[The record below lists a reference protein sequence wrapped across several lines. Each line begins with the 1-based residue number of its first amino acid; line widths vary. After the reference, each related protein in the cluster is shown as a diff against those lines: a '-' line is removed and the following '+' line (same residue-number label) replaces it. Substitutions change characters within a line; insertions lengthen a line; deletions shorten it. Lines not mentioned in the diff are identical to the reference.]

1 MRDIVKVALR
11 LLVIM
16 VVAGLCLG
24 ATYAVTKD
32 PIAEQQ
38 RVQAEN
44 ARRAVLPDAV
54 SFEEVQLNAS
64 DAITACYRGI
74 DASGS
79 PCGYAFS
86 VDAKGFGGT
95 VGLTVGVSD
104 GAITGVRIGSHSET
118 PGLGAKAA
126 DEAFYGQFTGKSGE
140 LTVTKTG
147 AVSDQD
153 INAITAATI
162 TSKAVTGAVNEVLA
176 AAETLE

>member
-1 MRDIVKVALR
+1 MRDILKIALR

-16 VVAGLCLG
+16 LVAGLCLG

-32 PIAEQQ
+32 PIAAQQ
-38 RVQAEN
+38 LAQAEA
-44 ARRAVLPDAV
+44 ARKAVLPDAA
-54 SFEEVQLNAS
+54 SFEEVQLTDPGS
-64 DAITACYRGI
+64 ITACYRGI

-95 VGLTVGVSD
+95 VGLTVGVAD
-104 GAITGVRIGSHSET
+104 GTITGVRVGSHAET

-126 DEAFYGQFTGKSGE
+126 DEAFYGQFTGKSGQ
-140 LTVTKTG
+140 LNVTKTG
-147 AVSDQD
+147 ATSDQD

-162 TSKAVTGAVNEVLA
+162 TSKAVTGAVNEVLN
-176 AAETLE
+176 AAENLE

>member
-79 PCGYAFS
+79 PCG
-86 VDAKGFGGT
+86 
-95 VGLTVGVSD
+95 
-104 GAITGVRIGSHSET
+104 
-118 PGLGAKAA
+118 
-126 DEAFYGQFTGKSGE
+126 
-140 LTVTKTG
+140 
-147 AVSDQD
+147 
-153 INAITAATI
+153 
-162 TSKAVTGAVNEVLA
+162 
-176 AAETLE
+176 

>member
-11 LLVIM
+11 LLIIM

-24 ATYAVTKD
+24 ATYAVTQE

-38 RVQAEN
+38 RIQAEN
-44 ARRAVLPDAV
+44 ARRAVLPDAA
-54 SFEEVQLNAS
+54 SFEEVQLPAPGS
-64 DAITACYRGI
+64 ITACYRGI

-126 DEAFYGQFTGKSGE
+126 DEAFYGQFAGKSGE
-140 LTVTKTG
+140 LTVTTTG
-147 AVSDQD
+147 AVTDQE

-176 AAETLE
+176 AAQDLE